1 MEVLIGFFIAV
12 AIGLSGVGGGTLTAP
27 VLLLFLDVP
36 VEIAV
41 GTALLYA
48 FFAKIPAGLVYLR
61 QGQVDGRTL
70 GYLLLGGLPAAAV
83 GSLALSALKS
93 ERDLVLLVIGVT
105 VLICALANLYLTL
118 HKDFRPRVLHPVWL
132 VLGAAFIGVEMGFS
146 SAGAGAL
153 GTLLLLSGTRL
164 SPKTVVGTDIWFGLG
179 LGLVGGGLH
188 AALGQVDPILLLK
201 LGLGGLLGSWSG
213 AFLAQY
219 IAQRP
224 FRLGLLC
231 WLLFIGSHLVL
242 KGVR

>member
-1 MEVLIGFFIAV
+1 MEILIGFLIAV

-36 VEIAV
+36 VEVAV

-61 QGQVDGRTL
+61 QGQVDRRTL
-70 GYLLLGGLPAAAV
+70 GLLLLGGIPAAAV
-83 GSLALSALKS
+83 GSLALGALKS
-93 ERDLVLLVIGVT
+93 QRELVLVVIGAT
-105 VLICALANLYLTL
+105 VLLCALANLYLTFR
-118 HKDFRPRVLHPVWL
+118 KDFRPKVLRPVWL
-132 VLGAAFIGVEMGFS
+132 VLGAAFIGLEMGFS

-164 SPKTVVGTDIWFGLG
+164 GPKAVVGTDIWFGLG

-188 AALGQVDPILLLK
+188 AALGQVDPTLLLK
-201 LGLGGLLGSWSG
+201 LGLGGLLGSLTG
-213 AFLAQY
+213 ALLAQHV
-219 IAQRP
+219 AQRP
-224 FRLGLLC
+224 FRVGLLF
-231 WLLFIGSHLVL
+231 WLIFVGSHLVL